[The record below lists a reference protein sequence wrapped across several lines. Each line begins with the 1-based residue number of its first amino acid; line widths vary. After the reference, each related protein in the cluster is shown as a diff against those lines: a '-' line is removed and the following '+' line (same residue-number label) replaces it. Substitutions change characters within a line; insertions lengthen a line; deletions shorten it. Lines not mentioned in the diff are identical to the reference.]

1 MKKKIVSAIILC
13 MLLSACGG
21 TKTNTAEAKIVINKS
36 ELFTE
41 SEIKAAIGKVKESF
55 YDFGDC
61 KILELFYGDGYI
73 EFIND
78 AYGKEYVEAIYG
90 DSTPDEYRIVIIA
103 SFITGDDVNEPLEDN
118 TTYNSW
124 YWFLQ
129 RDSADGEWY
138 VVTYSD
144 PESFY

>member
-1 MKKKIVSAIILC
+1 MKKKIIPVIILC

-21 TKTNTAEAKIVINKS
+21 TKTNTAEAVIEINDS
-36 ELFTE
+36 EIFTK
-41 SEIKAAIGKVKESF
+41 SEIKSAIGKVKESF

-61 KILELFYGDGYI
+61 KILDLYYADGNIEYI
-73 EFIND
+73 NE
-78 AYGKEYVEAIYG
+78 AYGKEFVEGIYD
-90 DSTPDEYRIVIIA
+90 DSIPDEYRIVIVA

-118 TTYNSW
+118 TTYYSW

-138 VVTYSD
+138 VITYRD

>member
-21 TKTNTAEAKIVINKS
+21 TKTNTAEAKITINQS

-41 SEIKAAIGKVKESF
+41 SEIKSAIGKVKESF

-61 KILELFYGDGYI
+61 KILELFYADGSI

-78 AYGKEYVEAIYG
+78 AYGKEYVEDIYG
-90 DSTPDEYRIVIIA
+90 DSTPNEYRIVIIA
-103 SFITGDDVNEPLEDN
+103 NFITGDDVKEPLDDN
-118 TTYNSW
+118 TTYNNW

-138 VVTYSD
+138 VVTYNS